1 MTWQKNYKIEKIEH
15 PKIMLGGSGKIWKK
29 NETWFFTILH
39 FWAFWPPK
47 WPPNSNLTW
56 SAQHTLGVPNFFFF
70 DLFCQ
75 GAPNALKFHSKYIF
89 RSFCDFDYLSLGYF
103 IFSQIFLL
111 SAFISMLQVFE
122 QSPFLFSFHFL
133 SWPCS
138 DASLPS
144 LSAPLTNFLL
154 LSGNGGIFLYGW

>member
-1 MTWQKNYKIEKIEH
+1 MTVL
-15 PKIMLGGSGKIWKK
+15 PKMAK
-29 NETWFFTILH
+29 NELSVFHNFTVLGFLTSKMTFKLKFDLIRPTFWGCPFFS
-39 FWAFWPPK
+39 FY
-47 WPPNSNLTW
+47 
-56 SAQHTLGVPNFFFF
+56 

-89 RSFCDFDYLSLGYF
+89 RSFCAFDHLSLGFF

-111 SAFISMLQVFE
+111 SAFISILQVFE

-154 LSGNGGIFLYGW
+154 LSGNGGIFFCTDGTGY

>member
-1 MTWQKNYKIEKIEH
+1 MTVL
-15 PKIMLGGSGKIWKK
+15 PKMAK
-29 NETWFFTILH
+29 NELLVFQNFTFLGFLTSKMTSKLKFDLIRPTYFGGAQFFS
-39 FWAFWPPK
+39 FY
-47 WPPNSNLTW
+47 
-56 SAQHTLGVPNFFFF
+56 

-89 RSFCDFDYLSLGYF
+89 KSFCAFDHLSHGYF
-103 IFSQIFLL
+103 ILSQIFLL